1 MSERKYGGINMV
13 TFDEIDR
20 TDEQIKRLKEAIQKA
35 LDKRPEFNAD
45 DRTEMKQLIEE
56 LNDALNGKL
65 PSDKTGELYWW
76 LIGKSSLLAQNFG
89 IEEYD

>member
-1 MSERKYGGINMV
+1 VN
-13 TFDEIDR
+13 FDEIDR

-35 LDKRPEFNAD
+35 IDKQPDANEKI
-45 DRTEMKQLIEE
+45 EMKQLIEE
-56 LNDALNGKL
+56 LDNALNGKL

>member
-1 MSERKYGGINMV
+1 MV
-13 TFDEIDR
+13 NFDEIAR

-35 LDKRPEFNAD
+35 LDKRQDAD
-45 DRTEMKQLIEE
+45 EKTEMRQLIEE
-56 LNDALNGKL
+56 LDDALNGKL
-65 PSDKTGELYWW
+65 PADKTGEMYWW

>member
-1 MSERKYGGINMV
+1 MKKIGGLHMV
-13 TFDEIDR
+13 SYDEIAR

-35 LDKRPEFNAD
+35 LDKRQDAD
-45 DRTEMKQLIEE
+45 EKTEMRQLIEE
-56 LNDALNGKL
+56 LDDALNGKL
-65 PSDKTGELYWW
+65 PADKTGEMYWW

>member
-1 MSERKYGGINMV
+1 MV
-13 TFDEIDR
+13 NFDEIDR

-35 LDKRPEFNAD
+35 IDKQPDANEKI
-45 DRTEMKQLIEE
+45 EMKQLIEE
-56 LNDALNGKL
+56 LDNALNGKL
-65 PSDKTGELYWW
+65 PSDKTGEMYWW

>member
-1 MSERKYGGINMV
+1 MV
-13 TFDEIDR
+13 NFDEIDR

-35 LDKRPEFNAD
+35 LDKLPD
-45 DRTEMKQLIEE
+45 DNTDDKTEMKQLIEE
-56 LNDALNGKL
+56 LDNALTGKL
-65 PSDKTGELYWW
+65 PTDKTGEMYWW

>member
-1 MSERKYGGINMV
+1 MLRSNV
-13 TFDEIDR
+13 D
-20 TDEQIKRLKEAIQKA
+20 
-35 LDKRPEFNAD
+35 DK
-45 DRTEMKQLIEE
+45 TEMKQLIEE

-65 PSDKTGELYWW
+65 PTDKTGELYWW

>member
-1 MSERKYGGINMV
+1 MV
-13 TFDEIDR
+13 NFDEIDR

-35 LDKRPEFNAD
+35 LDKRPDFNASGGSNVD
-45 DRTEMKQLIEE
+45 DKTEMKQLIEE

-65 PSDKTGELYWW
+65 PADKTGELYWW

-89 IEEYD
+89 IEEYN

>member
-1 MSERKYGGINMV
+1 MV
-13 TFDEIDR
+13 NFDEIDR

-35 LDKRPEFNAD
+35 LDKLPDVNASGSSNVND
-45 DRTEMKQLIEE
+45 KTEMKQLIEE

>member
-1 MSERKYGGINMV
+1 MV
-13 TFDEIDR
+13 SYDEIAR

-35 LDKRPEFNAD
+35 LDKRQDAD
-45 DRTEMKQLIEE
+45 EKTEMRELIEE
-56 LNDALNGKL
+56 LDDALNGKL
-65 PSDKTGELYWW
+65 PADKTGEMYWW

>member
-1 MSERKYGGINMV
+1 MV
-13 TFDEIDR
+13 RYDEIAR

-35 LDKRPEFNAD
+35 LDTQRDAD
-45 DRTEMKQLIEE
+45 EKTEMRQLIEE
-56 LNDALNGKL
+56 LDDALNGKL
-65 PSDKTGELYWW
+65 PADKTGEMYWW

>member
-1 MSERKYGGINMV
+1 MV
-13 TFDEIDR
+13 NFDEIDR

-35 LDKRPEFNAD
+35 IDKQPDANEKI
-45 DRTEMKQLIEE
+45 EMKQLIEE
-56 LNDALNGKL
+56 LDNALNGKL

>member
-1 MSERKYGGINMV
+1 MV
-13 TFDEIDR
+13 NFDEIDR
-20 TDEQIKRLKEAIQKA
+20 TDEQINRLKDAIQKA
-35 LDKRPEFNAD
+35 LDKLPDVNAD
-45 DRTEMKQLIEE
+45 DKAEMKQLIEE

-65 PSDKTGELYWW
+65 PADKTGELYWW

>member
-1 MSERKYGGINMV
+1 MV
-13 TFDEIDR
+13 NFDEIDR

-35 LDKRPEFNAD
+35 IDKRPDLNVSGSSNVND
-45 DRTEMKQLIEE
+45 KTEMKQLIEE
-56 LNDALNGKL
+56 LDDALNGKL
-65 PSDKTGELYWW
+65 PSDKTGEMYWW

>member
-1 MSERKYGGINMV
+1 MV
-13 TFDEIDR
+13 NVDEIDR
-20 TDEQIKRLKEAIQKA
+20 TDEQIKRLKDTIQKA
-35 LDKRPEFNAD
+35 LDKLPDVNASGWSNVND
-45 DRTEMKQLIEE
+45 KTEMKQLIEE

-65 PSDKTGELYWW
+65 PTDKTGELYWW

>member
-1 MSERKYGGINMV
+1 MV
-13 TFDEIDR
+13 TFDDIAR

-35 LDKRPEFNAD
+35 LDKRQDAD
-45 DRTEMKQLIEE
+45 EKTEMRQLIEE
-56 LNDALNGKL
+56 LDDALNGKL
-65 PSDKTGELYWW
+65 PADKTGEMYWW